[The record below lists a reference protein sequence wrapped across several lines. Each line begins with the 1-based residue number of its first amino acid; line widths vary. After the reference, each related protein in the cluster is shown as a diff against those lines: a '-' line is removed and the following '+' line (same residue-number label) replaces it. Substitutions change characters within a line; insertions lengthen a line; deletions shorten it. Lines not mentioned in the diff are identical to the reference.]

1 MGIVV
6 VACSGGMEGK
16 GHVVSV
22 GDFKCSFQSRK

>member
-1 MGIVV
+1 MGIVVVVV

-22 GDFKCSFQSRK
+22 GDFKC